1 MKLPCIQPSPSCQL
15 AGLLAQNTFYCAMFS
30 LSGLIPTL
38 KSLQRDDKLK
48 KRKWINDRGAPR
60 PKASVKNYKSY
71 ENHDI
76 VIAMSSSRADLV
88 GANPLQILRVKHLT
102 FT

>member
-1 MKLPCIQPSPSCQL
+1 
-15 AGLLAQNTFYCAMFS
+15 MFS

-60 PKASVKNYKSY
+60 SKASVKNYKSY

-76 VIAMSSSRADLV
+76 VIAMSSSRAV
-88 GANPLQILRVKHLT
+88 PVWANPLQILIPQGQT
-102 FT
+102 FNV